1 MDLFSADLP
10 EQGDQPAGVAT
21 SAGTSHEPD
30 GAVRSWPDAGDTAAE
45 AGGAGAGARKGTRS
59 QGAGLSAMLLP
70 ELQRVAQSEG
80 ITGTAKMRKG
90 QLIAAIEERRQG
102 GEAGAAGQRGGGLRA
117 DASPDHEPKADQVK
131 TSGNSVQR
139 GAPAGAG
146 ADRTFEQDAMESQTS
161 TQPGLG
167 GTAAGGIGETQG
179 YESGVGS
186 TRTDSAPASNGATAS
201 AAANGSA
208 GEPAQQAGDG
218 QRSDRRRRGN
228 ARRDED
234 GEQPRAASDGQDSDR
249 DGDSGGRQ
257 GNRDQQ
263 GGGEQ
268 GNRGQGNRGQ
278 GNRDQQ
284 GGGEQGNR
292 GQGNRGQGN
301 RDQGNRDQGNRDQG
315 NRDQGGGRDD

>member
-146 ADRTFEQDAMESQTS
+146 ADRTVEQDAMESQTS

-167 GTAAGGIGETQG
+167 GMSVSGIGEASHPGDAGIGNSLASGATAAGETGQ
-179 YESGVGS
+179 SV
-186 TRTDSAPASNGATAS
+186 
-201 AAANGSA
+201 NGSSRD
-208 GEPAQQAGDG
+208 DG
-218 QRSDRRRRGN
+218 QQPAESQRPERRRRSN
-228 ARRDED
+228 SRRDEN
-234 GEQPRAASDGQDSDR
+234 GEARAASDGQDR
-249 DGDSGGRQ
+249 EAGQGRAGDGQQ
-257 GNRDQQ
+257 GSRDQQ
-263 GGGEQ
+263 GGRN
-268 GNRGQGNRGQ
+268 GN
-278 GNRDQQ
+278 
-284 GGGEQGNR
+284 GGEG
-292 GQGNRGQGN
+292 
-301 RDQGNRDQGNRDQG
+301 
-315 NRDQGGGRDD
+315 